1 MNQTAERKESTVA
14 AVRHL
19 CAELMLDICAYSGL
33 NVNCINQID
42 WHIGRSICLQEKPDC
57 NLEEKESQWLRPY
70 FTACPF
76 CDTCA
81 AKCGNSDLLEMKEP
95 VYKGS
100 SY

>member
-57 NLEEKESQWLRPY
+57 NLEEKNHSGYVHIYSLSI
-70 FTACPF
+70 